1 MKLPEGTTHPVKLL
15 ASPETRFL
23 SKIIPLE
30 IVIGVISVTSS
41 NTAFGVELAAKEHKS
56 LTLVDSL
63 DVAADKGSAT
73 WTRHLHIFQNSIGT
87 HREFWL

>member
-1 MKLPEGTTHPVKLL
+1 MKLPVDNQ
-15 ASPETRFL
+15 
-23 SKIIPLE
+23 KIIPLE

-73 WTRHLHIFQNSIGT
+73 WTIHLHIFRLVGMTT
-87 HREFWL
+87 HAKLLRNWR

>member
-1 MKLPEGTTHPVKLL
+1 MWGSGFFSGQL
-15 ASPETRFL
+15 
-23 SKIIPLE
+23 PLE

-63 DVAADKGSAT
+63 NVAADKGRAT
-73 WTRHLHIFQNSIGT
+73 
-87 HREFWL
+87 